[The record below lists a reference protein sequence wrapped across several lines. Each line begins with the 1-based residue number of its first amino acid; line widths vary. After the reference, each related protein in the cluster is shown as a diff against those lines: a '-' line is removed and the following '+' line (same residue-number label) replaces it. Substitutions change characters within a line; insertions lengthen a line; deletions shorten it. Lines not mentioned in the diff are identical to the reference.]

1 MSKYHD
7 LPVSSGLRYYSPGIG
22 IPVSFP
28 IGFRG
33 VDFMKIEHVDGKD
46 AGKLM
51 LYALSTCGHCRNTKK
66 LLTDLG
72 IEYDYLFVD
81 LLQGQEKEQAIAMVE
96 KWNPD
101 LSFPTIV
108 INDSKCIVGFKEDDI
123 KAALKL

>member
-1 MSKYHD
+1 MS
-7 LPVSSGLRYYSPGIG
+7 
-22 IPVSFP
+22 
-28 IGFRG
+28 
-33 VDFMKIEHVDGKD
+33 IEHVQGKN

-51 LYALSTCGHCRNTKK
+51 LYALSTCGHCRNAKK

-72 IEYDYLFVD
+72 IEYDYLYVD
-81 LLQGQEKEQAIAMVE
+81 LLQGQEKEQAIALVE

-123 KAALKL
+123 KGALKL